1 MLERIIYYFSAYP
14 TVRYATVALVL
25 ISVSAALLGVTL
37 VLRRFSMIGDGLS
50 HVTFG
55 AASVATVMGLTTPI
69 YVSLPIT
76 VLAAVLLLK
85 IPKSSRVGGD
95 AAVACVSAGSLAFGY
110 LILSLF
116 PTPEGFASDA
126 CANLFGQGIL
136 SISRLDVILCIIL
149 GAVLLAFFILF
160 YNRIFAVTF
169 DPDFACATGTRV
181 SLYNTLIAII
191 TGVVTVVAMEL
202 VGALLIAALIIFPA
216 LSAMRIFKSFRAV
229 AIAGAVMS
237 VICSVLGIFISLLMS
252 TPVGSTV
259 VCVDVVAFALCYV
272 VGRVRSGF

>member
-1 MLERIIYYFSAYP
+1 MLERIFYYFSAYP
-14 TVRYATVALVL
+14 TVRYAALALVL

-69 YVSLPIT
+69 YVSLPVT
-76 VLAAVLLLK
+76 VIAAVLLLK
-85 IPKSSRVGGD
+85 IPKSARIGGD

-116 PTPEGFASDA
+116 PTPDGFAGDA

-136 SISRLDVILCIIL
+136 SISLLDVILCIIL
-149 GAVLLAFFILF
+149 GAILLLFFILF

-169 DPDFACATGTRV
+169 DPDFAYATGTRV
-181 SLYNTLIAII
+181 SLYNTFIAII

-202 VGALLIAALIIFPA
+202 VGALLVAALIIFPA

-229 AIAGAVMS
+229 AVSGAVMS
-237 VICSVLGIFISLLMS
+237 VICSLLGLFASLLLS
-252 TPVGSTV
+252 TPVGSTI
-259 VCVDVVAFALCYV
+259 VCVDIVTFALCCV
-272 VGRVRSGF
+272 CGRVRGR